1 MTQVER
7 DGSGFVVSAALLA
20 QAFGMPEGQIRQ
32 AMRDGSMTSVCETGV
47 DADAGRWRLTF
58 RHAGRACRFTVDE
71 AGTILSTSRF
81 PVRTR
86 SSVTQIDL
94 A

>member
-7 DGSGFVVSAALLA
+7 DGSGFVVPATALA
-20 QAFGMPEGQIRQ
+20 EAFGMTESQVRQ
-32 AMRDGSMTSVCETGV
+32 AMRDGTLTSICEAGV
-47 DADAGRWRLTF
+47 DSDSGRWRLTF
-58 RHAGRACRFTVDE
+58 RHANRACRYTVDE

-86 SSVTQIDL
+86 LSIAQD
-94 A
+94 

>member
-7 DGSGFVVSAALLA
+7 DGSDFVVSATLLA
-20 QAFGMPEGQIRQ
+20 EAFGMHEGQIRQ
-32 AMRDGSMTSVCETGV
+32 AMRDGSLTSICEAGL

-81 PVRTR
+81 HVRARSPVTPN
-86 SSVTQIDL
+86 
-94 A
+94 

>member
-20 QAFGMPEGQIRQ
+20 QAFGMTEDQIRQ
-32 AMRDGSMTSVCETGV
+32 AMRDGDMTSICEAGV
-47 DADAGRWRLTF
+47 DADTGRWRLTF
-58 RHAGRACRFTVDE
+58 RHADRACRFTVDE

-81 PVRTR
+81 PVRARPSITP
-86 SSVTQIDL
+86 D
-94 A
+94 

>member
-7 DGSGFVVSAALLA
+7 DGSDFVVSATLLA
-20 QAFGMPEGQIRQ
+20 QVFKVTEDRIRQ
-32 AMRDGSMTSVCETGV
+32 AMRDGSLTSICEAGV
-47 DADAGRWRLTF
+47 DADAGRWRLTC

-81 PVRTR
+81 PVQAR
-86 SSVTQIDL
+86 SSVTPD
-94 A
+94 